1 MFAWWGRTVYRYRY
15 IVIGVMVALCLGGGI
30 FGISLGNH
38 VTQSGFY
45 DEGSQSVHASVV
57 ADEAFGRD
65 RTSHVVAILTPP
77 DGQKVDNPQ
86 WQSDVVGELDN
97 FVKDHPDQVVS
108 WVGWLR
114 APDAA
119 NATVQQ
125 MKTSDLSKT
134 FVSIPLQGNTDD
146 EILKN
151 YQAVE
156 SDLQQL
162 NGGRIELAGLNPLA
176 SELTGSIGEDQRR
189 AEVAAIPLVCVVLF
203 FVFGGVV
210 AAALPGL
217 IGGLTIAGALGIM
230 RLLAE
235 FMPVHFFAQPVVTL
249 MGLGIAVDYG
259 LFMVSR
265 FREEIAEGYDTEAAV
280 RRTVMTSGRTI
291 MFSAVILV
299 ASSVPLLLF
308 PQGFLKSI
316 TYAIIA
322 SVMLAAILSVTVLAA
337 ALALLGPRVDAL
349 GVRTLLRFTKPYPA
363 PSPAET
369 TDRTNPLAI
378 ASIPLGV
385 LVPFAA
391 IPVGHIARAQIRRT
405 YDKGANYALLGLVL
419 GYIGSFAWIF
429 VGLFAA
435 KDTLGTGIFYLLLAI
450 AIFVAGTILV
460 LAAAS
465 MSPLVRKPTVWWLN
479 WLAEKT
485 QKTKTRAEV
494 EKGFWGKL
502 VNRVMK
508 RPIAFAAPIVIVMI
522 LMIIPLGQLSLGGIS
537 EKYLPPDNAVRQA
550 QEAFDRSFPGFRT
563 EPLTLVIENDN
574 GEPVTDQQVAE
585 IRSKALTIPGF
596 IQPEDD
602 PTKMWQPRPYQEG
615 GSQDPSVR
623 VIQNGLVNRNDAA
636 KKVEELRDIVPP
648 RGLSISVGGTPA
660 LEQDSI
666 HSLFDKLPL
675 MVTILIVTTTIL
687 MFLAFGSVVL
697 PIKAAV
703 MSALTLGSTM
713 GVLTWMFV
721 VGHGSGLMNYTPQ
734 PLMAPMIGLIIAV
747 IWGLSTD
754 YEVFLV
760 SRMVEARER
769 GLSTAE
775 AIRVGTATTGRLIT
789 GAALVLAVVAGAF
802 VFSDLVMMKY
812 LAFGLLIA
820 LLLDA
825 TIVRMFLVPAVMKLL
840 GDDCWWAP
848 RWMKRIQERMGL
860 GETELPDE
868 RKRPAVR
875 ETVEDPEALVGA
887 GAPVPP
893 RPRPPHDP
901 THPVSGSRP
910 GATRAAAPQRVPSAS
925 GTTRIPSTTPPPA
938 APADE
943 PQTTRLSIAKNAVR
957 NAVSNAAATARQA
970 TRPPAPPAPPAS
982 APARPGGGRPPR
994 EEREIESWLGE
1005 LRGTGTPPAPPA
1017 PTPQRPSA
1025 EPTRAMPTA
1034 PEGRERPRVAP
1045 PAPGNEPTT
1054 AIPTPRSRPPEPV
1067 RDPAAAQNPDA
1078 AGDSDKTQAI
1088 PTPSKQADDAE
1099 AATEKL
1105 NTRED
1110 EERQRRGGVSAQD
1123 LLRREGRL

>member
-1 MFAWWGRTVYRYRY
+1 MFAWWGRTVYQYRY

-30 FGISLGNH
+30 YGISLGSH

-45 DEGSQSVHASVV
+45 DEGSESVHASVV
-57 ADEAFGRD
+57 GDEVYGRD

-77 DGQKVDNPQ
+77 DGEKVDNPQ
-86 WQSDVVGELDN
+86 WQRDAVGELDS
-97 FVKDHPDQVVS
+97 FVEDHPDQVVS

-119 NATVQQ
+119 NETVQQ

-134 FVSIPLQGNTDD
+134 FVSIPLKGDTDD

-151 YQAVE
+151 YQTVE
-156 SDLQQL
+156 PALQEI
-162 NGGRIELAGLNPLA
+162 NGGNIELAGLNPLA
-176 SELTGSIGEDQRR
+176 SELTGSIGKDQRR

-210 AAALPGL
+210 AAALPGI

-322 SVMLAAILSVTVLAA
+322 SVMLAAILSITVLAA
-337 ALALLGPRVDAL
+337 ALGILGPNVDAL
-349 GVRTLLRFTKPYPA
+349 GVRTLLK
-363 PSPAET
+363 
-369 TDRTNPLAI
+369 
-378 ASIPLGV
+378 
-385 LVPFAA
+385 VPFFRNWK
-391 IPVGHIARAQIRRT
+391 PMRV
-405 YDKGANYALLGLVL
+405 
-419 GYIGSFAWIF
+419 
-429 VGLFAA
+429 
-435 KDTLGTGIFYLLLAI
+435 YLE
-450 AIFVAGTILV
+450 
-460 LAAAS
+460 
-465 MSPLVRKPTVWWLN
+465 

-485 QKTKTRAEV
+485 QKTRTRAEV

-522 LMIIPLGQLSLGGIS
+522 LLIIPLGQLSLGGIS
-537 EKYLPPDNAVRQA
+537 EKYLPPDNPVRLA
-550 QEAFDRSFPGFRT
+550 QEEFDKVFPGFRT
-563 EPLTLVIENDN
+563 EPLTIVMERDD
-574 GEPVTDQQVAE
+574 GEPITDQQIAE
-585 IRSKALTIPGF
+585 VRNKAMTVPGF
-596 IQPEDD
+596 IDADGD
-602 PTKMWQPRPYQEG
+602 PSKMWQERPVQEG
-615 GSQDPSVR
+615 GSKDPSVR
-623 VIQNGLVNRNDAA
+623 VIQNGLENRNDAA
-636 KKVEELRDIVPP
+636 KKIAELRDLTPP
-648 RGLSISVGGTPA
+648 RGVTVSIGGTPA

-675 MVTILIVTTTIL
+675 MVTLLIVTTTIL

-713 GVLTWMFV
+713 GILTWMFV

-769 GLSTAE
+769 GMSTAE
-775 AIRVGTATTGRLIT
+775 AIRIGTATTGRLIT

-825 TIVRMFLVPAVMKLL
+825 TVVRMFLVPAVMKLL

-848 RWMKRIQERMGL
+848 RWMKRIQERLGL

-875 ETVEDPEALVGA
+875 ESSQHSEANPEALVGA

-893 RPRPPHDP
+893 RPSERPRPPHDP
-901 THPVSGSRP
+901 THPAVEGTSRP
-910 GATRAAAPQRVPSAS
+910 GATRVAAPPRANDPSVA
-925 GTTRIPSTTPPPA
+925 GTTRIPSAAKPPTA
-938 APADE
+938 ADE
-943 PQTTRLSIAKNAVR
+943 PQTTRLSMAKNAVR
-957 NAVSNAAATARQA
+957 NAMSHAAAVARQA
-970 TRPPAPPAPPAS
+970 AHPPAPPTQ
-982 APARPGGGRPPR
+982 PPR
-994 EEREIESWLGE
+994 KEREIESWLGE
-1005 LRGTGTPPAPPA
+1005 LRGTGTPPVPPT
-1017 PTPQRPSA
+1017 PQPQPQRPSA
-1025 EPTRAMPTA
+1025 EPTRAMPVGI
-1034 PEGRERPRVAP
+1034 PPGGRGQRPLDTG
-1045 PAPGNEPTT
+1045 PAPDNEPTT
-1054 AIPTPRSRPPEPV
+1054 AIPTPRSQPL
-1067 RDPAAAQNPDA
+1067 DPDA
-1078 AGDSDKTQAI
+1078 TTAI
-1088 PTPSKQADDAE
+1088 PTPGKQGDDAE

-1105 NTRED
+1105 NTREAED
-1110 EERQRRGGVSAQD
+1110 RQRRGGLSAQD

>member
-1 MFAWWGRTVYRYRY
+1 MFAWWGRMVYRFRY
-15 IVIGVMVALCLGGGI
+15 SVIGVMVALCLGGGV
-30 FGISLGNH
+30 FGISLGEN

-45 DEGSQSVHASVV
+45 DEGSQSVHASVT
-57 ADEAFGRD
+57 ADEAYGRD

-77 DGQKVDNPQ
+77 DGKKVDDPEWMKKVTDELNQ
-86 WQSDVVGELDN
+86 LVADHEDKMVG
-97 FVKDHPDQVVS
+97 

-114 APDAA
+114 APNSDDP
-119 NATVQQ
+119 TVQQ
-125 MKTSDLSKT
+125 MKTSDMSTT
-134 FVSIPLQGNTDD
+134 FISVPLKGDD
-146 EILKN
+146 DDTILKN
-151 YQAVE
+151 YQAIE
-156 SDLQQL
+156 PDLREVNDGNIQ
-162 NGGRIELAGLNPLA
+162 LAGLQPLA
-176 SELTGSIGEDQRR
+176 SELTGTIGEDQKR

-210 AAALPGL
+210 AAALPGI

-280 RRTVMTSGRTI
+280 RRSVMTSGRTI

-322 SVMLAAILSVTVLAA
+322 SVMLAAILSITVLPA
-337 ALALLGPRVDAL
+337 ALAILGSRVDAL
-349 GVRTLLRFTKPYPA
+349 GVRWLMKF
-363 PSPAET
+363 AEPDT
-369 TDRTNPLAI
+369 IRSDPNNPRTNTFAI
-378 ASIPLGV
+378 ASIPTGL
-385 LVPFAA
+385 LLP
-391 IPVGHIARAQIRRT
+391 PVGIALGHLARKRIRETGEQGAQF
-405 YDKGANYALLGLVL
+405 ALIGLTL
-419 GYIGSFAWIF
+419 GYITLLG
-429 VGLFAA
+429 GLAYA
-435 KDTLGTGIFYLLLAI
+435 ISASKDTLGTALYWVLMGIV
-450 AIFVAGTILV
+450 IFVAVVVVGVV
-460 LAAAS
+460 LARYV
-465 MSPLVRKPTVWWLN
+465 PLARTPIVWWLN

-502 VNRVMK
+502 VNVVMK
-508 RPIAFAAPIVIVMI
+508 RPVAFAAPIAIAMIV
-522 LMIIPLGQLSLGGIS
+522 LVIPLGQLALGGIS
-537 EKYLPPDNAVRQA
+537 EKYLPPDNSVRSA
-550 QEAFDRSFPGFRT
+550 QENFDKTFPGFRT
-563 EPLTLVIENDN
+563 EPLTLVIENTD
-574 GEPVTDQQVAE
+574 GQPVTDQQVAE
-585 IRSKALTIPGF
+585 IRSKAMTVPGF
-596 IQPEDD
+596 IEPDGD
-602 PTKMWQPRPYQEG
+602 PAKMWQARG
-615 GSQDPSVR
+615 GESTDPSVR
-623 VIQNGLVNRNDAA
+623 VIQNGLIDRNDAA
-636 KKVEELRDIVPP
+636 KKVDELRSISPP
-648 RGLSISVGGTPA
+648 RGLTISVGGTPA

-666 HSLFDKLPL
+666 HALFDKLPL

-721 VGHGSGLMNYTPQ
+721 DGHGSGLMNYTPQ

-769 GLSTAE
+769 GMSTAE
-775 AIRVGTATTGRLIT
+775 AIRIGTATTGRLIT

-825 TIVRMFLVPAVMKLL
+825 TIVRMFLVPAIMKLL

-848 RWMKRIQERMGL
+848 RWMKRIQERLGL

-868 RKRPAVR
+868 RRRPAVR
-875 ETVEDPEALVGA
+875 ESVENPEALVGA
-887 GAPVPP
+887 GAPAPA

-901 THPVSGSRP
+901 THPAAEGASRP
-910 GATRAAAPQRVPSAS
+910 GAASRAAAPPRTNAPSS
-925 GTTRIPSTTPPPA
+925 TGTTRMPA
-938 APADE
+938 GRPQADE
-943 PQTTRLSIAKNAVR
+943 PQTTRLSTARDAVR
-957 NAVSNAAATARQA
+957 NAVHNAASA
-970 TRPPAPPAPPAS
+970 TRGAAGPP
-982 APARPGGGRPPR
+982 PPR

-1005 LRGTGTPPAPPA
+1005 LRGTGAPAGQPAPPPSRRPA
-1017 PTPQRPSA
+1017 TEARGRPSTA
-1025 EPTRAMPTA
+1025 STRKMPGAAA
-1034 PEGRERPRVAP
+1034 PESQGPVPPPQGRAQPQAQP
-1045 PAPGNEPTT
+1045 DDAATT
-1054 AIPTPRSRPPEPV
+1054 AIP
-1067 RDPAAAQNPDA
+1067 AQRA
-1078 AGDSDKTQAI
+1078 EDSDT
-1088 PTPSKQADDAE
+1088 
-1099 AATEKL
+1099 ATEKL
-1105 NTRED
+1105 NAAA
-1110 EERQRRGGVSAQD
+1110 EEQPKRRGGGVSAAD
-1123 LLRREGRL
+1123 LLRREGRM

>member
-1 MFAWWGRTVYRYRY
+1 MFAWWGRMVYRFRY
-15 IVIGVMVALCLGGGI
+15 SVIGVMVALCLGGGV
-30 FGISLGNH
+30 FGISLGEN

-45 DEGSQSVHASVV
+45 DEGSQSVHASVT
-57 ADEAFGRD
+57 ADEAYGRD

-77 DGQKVDNPQ
+77 DGKKVDDPEWMKKVTDELNQ
-86 WQSDVVGELDN
+86 LVADHEDQMVG
-97 FVKDHPDQVVS
+97 

-114 APDAA
+114 APNSDDP
-119 NATVQQ
+119 TVQQ
-125 MKTSDLSKT
+125 MKTSDMSTT
-134 FVSIPLQGNTDD
+134 FISVPLKGDD
-146 EILKN
+146 DDTILKN
-151 YQAVE
+151 YQAIE
-156 SDLQQL
+156 PDLRKVNDGNIQ
-162 NGGRIELAGLNPLA
+162 LAGLQPLA
-176 SELTGSIGEDQRR
+176 SELTGTIGEDQKR

-210 AAALPGL
+210 AAALPGI

-235 FMPVHFFAQPVVTL
+235 VMPVHFFAQPVVTL

-280 RRTVMTSGRTI
+280 RRSVMTSGRTI

-322 SVMLAAILSVTVLAA
+322 SVMLAAILSITVLPA
-337 ALALLGPRVDAL
+337 ALAILGSRVDAL
-349 GVRTLLRFTKPYPA
+349 GVRWLMKF
-363 PSPAET
+363 AEPDT
-369 TDRTNPLAI
+369 IRSDPGNPRTNTLAI
-378 ASIPLGV
+378 ASIPTGL
-385 LVPFAA
+385 LVP
-391 IPVGHIARAQIRRT
+391 PVGIALGHLARKRIRETGEQGAQF
-405 YDKGANYALLGLVL
+405 ALIGLTL
-419 GYIGSFAWIF
+419 GYITLLG
-429 VGLFAA
+429 GLAYA
-435 KDTLGTGIFYLLLAI
+435 ISAMKDSLGTALYWVLMGIV
-450 AIFVAGTILV
+450 IFVAVVVVGVV
-460 LAAAS
+460 LARYV
-465 MSPLVRKPTVWWLN
+465 PLARTPIVWWLN

-502 VNRVMK
+502 VNVVMK
-508 RPIAFAAPIVIVMI
+508 RPVAFAAPIAIAMIV
-522 LMIIPLGQLSLGGIS
+522 LVIPLGQLALGGIS
-537 EKYLPPDNAVRQA
+537 EKYLPPDNAVRSA
-550 QEAFDRSFPGFRT
+550 QENFDKTFPGFRT
-563 EPLTLVIENDN
+563 EPLTLVIENTD
-574 GEPVTDQQVAE
+574 GQPVTDQQVAE
-585 IRSKALTIPGF
+585 IRSKAMTVPGF
-596 IQPEDD
+596 IEPDGD
-602 PTKMWQPRPYQEG
+602 PAKMWQARG
-615 GSQDPSVR
+615 GESTDPSVR
-623 VIQNGLVNRNDAA
+623 VIQNGLIDRNDAA
-636 KKVEELRDIVPP
+636 KKVDELRSISPP
-648 RGLSISVGGTPA
+648 RGLTISVGGTPA

-666 HSLFDKLPL
+666 HALFDKLPL

-721 VGHGSGLMNYTPQ
+721 DGHGSGLMNYTPQ

-769 GLSTAE
+769 GMSTAE
-775 AIRVGTATTGRLIT
+775 AIRIGTATTGRLIT

-825 TIVRMFLVPAVMKLL
+825 TIVRMFLVPAIMKLL

-848 RWMKRIQERMGL
+848 RWMKRIQERLGL

-868 RKRPAVR
+868 RRRPAVR
-875 ETVEDPEALVGA
+875 ESVENPEALVGA
-887 GAPVPP
+887 GAPVPA

-901 THPVSGSRP
+901 THPAAEGASRP
-910 GATRAAAPQRVPSAS
+910 GAAGRAAAPPRTNAPSTT
-925 GTTRIPSTTPPPA
+925 GTTRMPTGRP
-938 APADE
+938 PADE
-943 PQTTRLSIAKNAVR
+943 PQTTRLSTARDAVR
-957 NAVSNAAATARQA
+957 NAVQNAAAA
-970 TRPPAPPAPPAS
+970 TRSAAGPP
-982 APARPGGGRPPR
+982 PPR

-1005 LRGTGTPPAPPA
+1005 LRGTGAPAGQPSPSPSRRPATEGRGRPSTASTRKMPGAAAPEDPGPGTPPQGRGRPLGTPPQGRGQ
-1017 PTPQRPSA
+1017 PQAQPDDA
-1025 EPTRAMPTA
+1025 A
-1034 PEGRERPRVAP
+1034 
-1045 PAPGNEPTT
+1045 TT
-1054 AIPTPRSRPPEPV
+1054 AIP
-1067 RDPAAAQNPDA
+1067 AQRA
-1078 AGDSDKTQAI
+1078 EDSDT
-1088 PTPSKQADDAE
+1088 
-1099 AATEKL
+1099 ATEKL
-1105 NTRED
+1105 NAA
-1110 EERQRRGGVSAQD
+1110 EEQPKRRGGGVSAAD
-1123 LLRREGRL
+1123 LLRREGRM